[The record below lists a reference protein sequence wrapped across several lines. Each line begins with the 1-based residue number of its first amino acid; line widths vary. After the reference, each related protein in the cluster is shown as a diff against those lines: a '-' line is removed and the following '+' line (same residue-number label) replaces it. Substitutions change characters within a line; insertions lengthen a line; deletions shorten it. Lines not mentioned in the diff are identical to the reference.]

1 MVNSKF
7 KIQNSKLISAFTI
20 VELLVAMTLIVILVA
35 LSSVVFAAAVR
46 AHRTADS
53 TIEISR
59 RAEVIAQQLRS
70 DVRGLRKDAP
80 LAIRFERDV
89 TTGVHYDQILFFAN
103 GNFQTINRDP
113 NEKTVWGN
121 LSRIYYGHAW
131 EVDYSTRTFLKG
143 YRPNLGSLPFSDL
156 LSRRAHVLTSDLELT
171 PFPDPEDFENTF
183 LVPSENNLPS
193 KNNRLEYDRLALTHW
208 HNLMRNT
215 QNATALLLRNFF
227 NERDMVVT
235 GRPMIDMTQAQTLH
249 LLLSENISEF
259 KVQWAYKS
267 QDLLNPETGLPLP
280 ENEFAGVRWW
290 PSEDPAGNGSVLSN
304 FQSMG
309 ANEFG
314 VYYQL
319 PGGTAMMDW
328 FSAAGCKTGG
338 FFFRP
343 DFFPRALKFTFTVYD
358 EKGLFPEGR
367 TFTQIVTVE

>member
-1 MVNSKF
+1 MKTTTD
-7 KIQNSKLISAFTI
+7 KAFTI
-20 VELLVAMTLIVILVA
+20 VELLVAMTLVVILVA
-35 LSSVVFAAAVR
+35 LSSVIFAAAVR

-59 RAEVIAQQLRS
+59 RAEVIAEQLLS

-80 LAIRFERDV
+80 LAIRFERDPA
-89 TTGVHYDQILFFAN
+89 TGRHYDQILFFAN
-103 GNFQTINRDP
+103 GNFQTINRYAD
-113 NEKTVWGN
+113 KTVWGN

-131 EVDYSTRTFLKG
+131 EVNYTAGTFLKG
-143 YRPNLGSLPFSDL
+143 YRPNVGALPSSDL

-171 PFPDPEDFENTF
+171 LFPDPENFVDTF
-183 LVPSENNLPS
+183 VPSA
-193 KNNRLEYDRLALTHW
+193 NNRLEYDRLALTHW
-208 HNLMRNT
+208 KNLMRNT

-227 NERDMVVT
+227 NERDMVLT
-235 GRPMIDMTQAQTLH
+235 GRPMIDMTQAQKAQTLH
-249 LLLSENISEF
+249 LLLSEHISEF

-280 ENEFAGVRWW
+280 ENAFAGVRWW
-290 PSEDPAGNGSVLSN
+290 PSEDPAGNGSVSSD

-314 VYYQL
+314 VYFQL

-328 FSAAGCKTGG
+328 FNAAGCKTGG
-338 FFFRP
+338 FIFRQ

-358 EKGLFPEGR
+358 EKGLFPDGR

>member
-1 MVNSKF
+1 MKA
-7 KIQNSKLISAFTI
+7 KIDKAFTI
-20 VELLVAMTLIVILVA
+20 FELLVAMTLVVILVA
-35 LSSVVFAAAVR
+35 LSSVVFSAAVR

-59 RAEVIAQQLRS
+59 RAEVIAEQLLS

-80 LAIRFERDV
+80 LAIWFERDA
-89 TTGVHYDQILFFAN
+89 TTGRHYDQILFFAN
-103 GNFQTINRDP
+103 GNFQTIHQY
-113 NEKTVWGN
+113 EGKTVWGN

-131 EVDYSTRTFLKG
+131 EVNDTAGTFLKG
-143 YRPNLGSLPFSDL
+143 YRPNVGALPASEL
-156 LSRRAHVLTSDLELT
+156 LSRRAHVLTSDMELT
-171 PFPDPEDFENTF
+171 PFPDPENFVDTF
-183 LVPSENNLPS
+183 IPSA
-193 KNNRLEYDRLALTHW
+193 NNRLEYDRLALTHW

-227 NERDMVVT
+227 NFFNQPDATTT
-235 GRPMIDMTQAQTLH
+235 GRPMIDKTFPQSLH
-249 LLLSENISEF
+249 LLLSEHISEF

-280 ENEFAGVRWW
+280 ENAFAGVRWW
-290 PSEDPAGNGSVLSN
+290 PSEDPAGNGSVSSD

-314 VYYQL
+314 FGVYFQL
-319 PGGTAMMDW
+319 PGGTAIMDW
-328 FSAAGCKTGG
+328 FNAAGCKTGG
-338 FFFRP
+338 FNFRQ

-358 EKGLFPEGR
+358 EKGLFPDGR